1 MKIRMLMLAALCASA
16 IPASARNYCGE
27 PTGQEWDYRTATPQ
41 MMSVLEGRHFTED
54 IEMGIAG
61 YTGKQGDIGAEYDYT
76 LTKMPNHPRALN
88 SVVRL
93 APRYSSG
100 KMPGGRM
107 LIECY
112 FERAVR
118 IFPDDPTTW
127 FAYARYQFLKGK
139 DAQALTM
146 MEKAYEMSPDDA
158 SINYNLG
165 LVYAKQKKYDQALPY
180 AQKAYALKFP
190 LPALKQMLV
199 KAGKWVEPPPMPE
212 EPAEQAE
219 ANTSAS
225 ATAAASAASTASAAS
240 ATSTAS
246 AVKPADPATATK
258 P

>member
-1 MKIRMLMLAALCASA
+1 MKTRMLMLAAALCASA
-16 IPASARNYCGE
+16 IPASARNYCGG
-27 PTGQEWDYRTATPQ
+27 PTGQEWDYRLATPQ

-100 KMPGGRM
+100 KMPGSRM

-127 FAYARYQFLKGK
+127 FAYARYQFMKGK
-139 DAQALTM
+139 EAQALTM
-146 MEKAYEMSPDDA
+146 MEKAYAMSPEDA
-158 SINYNLG
+158 AINYNMG
-165 LVYAKQKKYDQALPY
+165 LVYAKQKKYDEALPF
-180 AQKAYALKFP
+180 AQKAYQLKFP

-199 KAGKWVEPPPMPE
+199 KAGKWVEPPPLPE

-219 ANTSAS
+219 AGASAS
-225 ATAAASAASTASAAS
+225 AASAASAASLASAAP
-240 ATSTAS
+240 AA
-246 AVKPADPATATK
+246 KPADPAASTK

>member
-1 MKIRMLMLAALCASA
+1 MKTRMLLLAAWCASA

-41 MMSVLEGRHFTED
+41 MMSVLEGRHFTQD

-61 YTGKQGDIGAEYDYT
+61 YTGKQGDLGTEYDYT

-100 KMPGGRM
+100 KMPGARM

-118 IFPDDPTTW
+118 IFPDDPATW

-139 DAQALTM
+139 DAQALSM
-146 MEKAYEMSPDDA
+146 MEKAHAMSPDDA
-158 SINYNLG
+158 AINYNMG
-165 LVYAKQKKYDQALPY
+165 LVYAKQKKYEQALPY

-199 KAGKWVEPPPMPE
+199 KAGKWVEPPPEMASE
-212 EPAEQAE
+212 AEQE
-219 ANTSAS
+219 APA
-225 ATAAASAASTASAAS
+225 AAGEVPAAAAGAAASAAAA
-240 ATSTAS
+240 APVP
-246 AVKPADPATATK
+246 AVQPAAPAPATK